1 MAHIIL
7 KWLWCSDNL
16 FSWTVSFWENLT
28 TKDIQ
33 ELESVDTELLRRIL
47 EAPVSTPTCM
57 LFLELGCIPLKYAV
71 MQRRQMFLHYV
82 LQQKPDSLLLKC
94 LNVQIKHLDKWD
106 WVNQIYSDLQE
117 LKIILTFEQIRLHPK
132 EKFRSLVHKAIF
144 QAALC
149 WLNKNFFG
157 DNEKD
162 KRSKVCNVK
171 HESL

>member
-1 MAHIIL
+1 MMFRQSLFLNSIL
-7 KWLWCSDNL
+7 LNSEVWY
-16 FSWTVSFWENLT
+16 NLT

-94 LNVQIKHLDKWD
+94 LNVQIKHFDKLDWI
-106 WVNQIYSDLQE
+106 NQIYSDL
-117 LKIILTFEQIRLHPK
+117 
-132 EKFRSLVHKAIF
+132 
-144 QAALC
+144 
-149 WLNKNFFG
+149 
-157 DNEKD
+157 
-162 KRSKVCNVK
+162 
-171 HESL
+171 